1 MERAKVIF
9 RPVQVP
15 SISEQYRD
23 LALYFEEL
31 GETEL
36 AEFYK
41 ELSLVEGK

>member
-36 AEFYK
+36 AAFYK
-41 ELSLVEGK
+41 ELSLAEGK